1 MMVKRIITTLIIIF
15 DSVEISTPEYEL
27 SKQPSKDHWV
37 ETRPPGGG
45 MQQHDGCRWNCFA
58 WSSPV
63 GGRESG
69 GRVYFKSSR
78 VVATMGGV
86 GRRRTGRNSF
96 GSMSISL
103 AGDFGVL
110 LCSDKNNWPS
120 EDGLLLSGR
129 AGGAVTIR
137 LRSQERPNCCKHL
150 GYIVISEQNYWK

>member
-63 GGRESG
+63 GGRESRGASVRQVFEG
-69 GRVYFKSSR
+69 GGNY
-78 VVATMGGV
+78 GG
-86 GRRRTGRNSF
+86 
-96 GSMSISL
+96 
-103 AGDFGVL
+103 
-110 LCSDKNNWPS
+110 CSGQD
-120 EDGLLLSGR
+120 EDR
-129 AGGAVTIR
+129 
-137 LRSQERPNCCKHL
+137 
-150 GYIVISEQNYWK
+150 